1 MRTCCRSLD
10 RSCPRTAT
18 TPSSNRAAKYT
29 RTSTNDAVPCHPTP
43 PTAHRASTTASQSPL
58 VAFCLFRSSSV
69 RAPMT
74 DRLWFILPRMHH
86 IYKIIIFF
94 AAPAATRNILCRPLV
109 QLRARAHPKS
119 RRGCT
124 SRICCHTAPTAT
136 QLLGLFLFRTQY
148 SFVRTTH
155 ACAPHPSVTSFHHL
169 KSRHAGCALGLSFSL
184 LMQFTSLSKKTR
196 CPTSSTCAR
205 RDELE

>member
-1 MRTCCRSLD
+1 
-10 RSCPRTAT
+10 
-18 TPSSNRAAKYT
+18 
-29 RTSTNDAVPCHPTP
+29 VPCHPTP